1 MVSKLLVLLQFGVL
15 AVLVWPWSAVH
26 WNAYAWLPIGMALVI
41 VGWSLAHID
50 PGSFSIFPE
59 PRANARLIT
68 SGPYARVR
76 HPLYF
81 ALMILALGLA
91 VGWNTA
97 VHWAAAVT
105 LVPILDVKSR
115 REERLLTARFSD
127 YADYASRTPRL
138 VPLPRRRA
146 SG

>member
-1 MVSKLLVLLQFGVL
+1 MASKLLVLLQFGVL
-15 AVLVWPWSAVH
+15 AVLVWPWSAVR
-26 WNAYAWLPIGMALVI
+26 WDAFAWLPIGVAFAI
-41 VGWSLAHID
+41 AGWSLAHNP
-50 PGSFSIFPE
+50 PGNFSIFPE

-81 ALMILALGLA
+81 ALMIFALGLA
-91 VGWNTA
+91 IGWNTA

-105 LVPILDVKSR
+105 LVLILDVKSR
-115 REERLLTARFSD
+115 REERLLMARFSD

-138 VPLPRRRA
+138 VPLPRRSA
-146 SG
+146 AG